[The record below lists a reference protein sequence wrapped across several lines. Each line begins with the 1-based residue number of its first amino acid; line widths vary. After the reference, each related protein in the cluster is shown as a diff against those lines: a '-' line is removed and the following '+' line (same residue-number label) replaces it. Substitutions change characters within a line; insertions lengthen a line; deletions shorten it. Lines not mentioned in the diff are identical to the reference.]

1 MRELG
6 NRIRKAREN
15 CGCSQE
21 RLAEYVG
28 VSRTAVSRWESG
40 DSEPKLQHLVGIAEL
55 FRVSCDSLLGIQGR
69 PPTPLSDE
77 AETALKQFI
86 EAIRKDELNE

>member
-28 VSRTAVSRWESG
+28 VSRTAVSRWENG
-40 DSEPKLQHLVGIAEL
+40 DSEPKLRHLVGIAEL
-55 FRVSCDSLLGIQGR
+55 FSVSSDALLGIEKR
-69 PPTPLSDE
+69 RATSLSQE

-86 EAIRKDELNE
+86 EAIRKDESDE

>member
-6 NRIRKAREN
+6 NRIRQVRVN

-40 DSEPKLQHLVGIAEL
+40 DSEPKLQHLVRIAEL
-55 FRVSCDSLLGIQGR
+55 LQVSSDTLLGVPKSQ
-69 PPTPLSDE
+69 TSFLSKE
-77 AETALKQFI
+77 AESALHEFI
-86 EAIRKDELNE
+86 EAIRKDDWNE